1 MDADRKVNGEAIML
15 QIEKTLNVSTKKRR
29 SNFNYV
35 VVGTLFFILGFA
47 GKLTLDSLGR
57 EKKEERFVSLSEPSI
72 NKNSTLVF
80 HDSSSLDELLLKK
93 FRGIF
98 KKKESDEYGLF
109 EENEDDDEEDDEYDD
124 DDYCTLFGM
133 WYDDEY
139 DEYDDDDYSS
149 SNDEEEYEEDVKWD
163 GGEIFEEDDTGTDEE
178 KNASRKNYMLE
189 QRKKMMEEV
198 RKHPPKIRKET
209 ELDDT
214 YDDWIHPNES
224 LAGLSH
230 VDTASRNSSTAYEL
244 LLHKRDTASR
254 NSSTAYVRHKRNTAS
269 RNSSTAYKRNTAS
282 RNSSTAYASRNSSTA
297 YELLRHKRN
306 TASKNSSTTYELL
319 DIWDPVE
326 MRYITYQLIAKFWST
341 QNVNSYVVRYHN
353 PRKILGKRN
362 LLKLEHRPPKVM
374 PTLNI
379 YYTIDEESLANLQAN
394 ILALVTPEESGDSR
408 QQQFQLLD
416 VYESL
421 NSLDR
426 TAIIKETIEDAFQT
440 WNIMLNGI
448 VNFEYVPYTARLRK
462 STYIDRI
469 IIVSVKNLIHVNE
482 HTMQTEIFS
491 NTRTLAHASVNF
503 LHINGQT
510 NKFLIAPHHQ
520 RRRMQVLIQTDDK
533 FNVYSVEGMNLLDR
547 LQQQSYRQMHQQLH
561 EEIKT
566 LRLNKFSR
574 SNCFFCTLLHEIG
587 HILGLGHTNSLD
599 SIMHPIIEEDNS
611 GITAVDVR
619 AIRLIFKQLITREKR
634 MKIAI
639 KKNMCNKVKCD
650 H

>member
-1 MDADRKVNGEAIML
+1 
-15 QIEKTLNVSTKKRR
+15 
-29 SNFNYV
+29 
-35 VVGTLFFILGFA
+35 
-47 GKLTLDSLGR
+47 
-57 EKKEERFVSLSEPSI
+57 
-72 NKNSTLVF
+72 
-80 HDSSSLDELLLKK
+80 
-93 FRGIF
+93 
-98 KKKESDEYGLF
+98 
-109 EENEDDDEEDDEYDD
+109 
-124 DDYCTLFGM
+124 
-133 WYDDEY
+133 
-139 DEYDDDDYSS
+139 
-149 SNDEEEYEEDVKWD
+149 
-163 GGEIFEEDDTGTDEE
+163 
-178 KNASRKNYMLE
+178 
-189 QRKKMMEEV
+189 MMEEV

-224 LAGLSH
+224 LASVSH
-230 VDTASRNSSTAYEL
+230 ERVERQASG
-244 LLHKRDTASR
+244 
-254 NSSTAYVRHKRNTAS
+254 
-269 RNSSTAYKRNTAS
+269 
-282 RNSSTAYASRNSSTA
+282 
-297 YELLRHKRN
+297 
-306 TASKNSSTTYELL
+306 ASKNNSTTYELL

-362 LLKLEHRPPKVM
+362 LLKLEHRPPKVL

-379 YYTIDEESLANLQAN
+379 YYTIDEESLVNLQAN

-408 QQQFQLLD
+408 QQFQLLD

-533 FNVYSVEGMNLLDR
+533 FNVYSVEGMNLLER
-547 LQQQSYRQMHQQLH
+547 LQQQSYRHMHQQLH

-566 LRLNKFSR
+566 LRLNKYSR

-619 AIRLIFKQLITREKR
+619 AIRLIFKQLIAREKR

-639 KKNMCNKVKCD
+639 KKNMCSKVKCD

>member
-1 MDADRKVNGEAIML
+1 MDSDREEKLHKVNGEAIML
-15 QIEKTLNVSTKKRR
+15 QIEKTLNVSTKTRR
-29 SNFNYV
+29 SSFNYM

-47 GKLTLDSLGR
+47 GKLTLDSLEGGKN
-57 EKKEERFVSLSEPSI
+57 EGFISLSEPSI
-72 NKNSTLVF
+72 NSTLVF

-98 KKKESDEYGLF
+98 KKKESEEYEYF
-109 EENEDDDEEDDEYDD
+109 EDDDEEDEYDD
-124 DDYCTLFGM
+124 DYCALLKV

-139 DEYDDDDYSS
+139 DEYYDDDDYSS
-149 SNDEEEYEEDVKWD
+149 FSSNNDEEEYEEDVKWD
-163 GGEIFEEDDTGTDEE
+163 GGEIFENEDAGTDED
-178 KNASRKNYMLE
+178 KNASRKNYMLD
-189 QRKKMMEEV
+189 QQKKMMEEV

-209 ELDDT
+209 EIDDT

-224 LAGLSH
+224 LDSLSH
-230 VDTASRNSSTAYEL
+230 VERN
-244 LLHKRDTASR
+244 
-254 NSSTAYVRHKRNTAS
+254 KRNTYDEAS
-269 RNSSTAYKRNTAS
+269 G
-282 RNSSTAYASRNSSTA
+282 
-297 YELLRHKRN
+297 
-306 TASKNSSTTYELL
+306 ASKNSSTTYELL

-362 LLKLEHRPPKVM
+362 LLKLEHRPPKVL

-379 YYTIDEESLANLQAN
+379 YYTVDEESLINLQAN

-408 QQQFQLLD
+408 QQFQLLD

-421 NSLDR
+421 NTLDR

-469 IIVSVKNLIHVNE
+469 IVVSVKNLIHVNE

-547 LQQQSYRQMHQQLH
+547 LQQQSYRHMHQQLH

-619 AIRLIFKQLITREKR
+619 AIRLIFKQLIAREKR

-650 H
+650 

>member
-1 MDADRKVNGEAIML
+1 MDTNREQKLHKVNGEAIKL
-15 QIEKTLNVSTKKRR
+15 QIDKTVNVSTKKRR
-29 SNFNYV
+29 SSFNYV

-47 GKLTLDSLGR
+47 GKLTLDSLGG
-57 EKKEERFVSLSEPSI
+57 EKSFSVPEPSI
-72 NKNSTLVF
+72 DKTLAF
-80 HDSSSLDELLLKK
+80 HESSSLDELLLKK
-93 FRGIF
+93 FRSIF
-98 KKKESDEYGLF
+98 KKKESDEYL
-109 EENEDDDEEDDEYDD
+109 EDGDNDEDDEDD
-124 DDYCTLFGM
+124 DDYCTLFGV
-133 WYDDEY
+133 WYAGEY
-139 DEYDDDDYSS
+139 DEYYDDDDHNNS
-149 SNDEEEYEEDVKWD
+149 DEEEYEKDIKWD
-163 GGEIFEEDDTGTDEE
+163 GGEISDEEDEEETGAAHEE
-178 KNASRKNYMLE
+178 KNASRKNKKLE
-189 QRKKMMEEV
+189 EQKKMMEEV
-198 RKHPPKIRKET
+198 RKHPPKIRKKT
-209 ELDDT
+209 EIEDNDDT

-224 LAGLSH
+224 LASLIQ
-230 VDTASRNSSTAYEL
+230 RR
-244 LLHKRDTASR
+244 KRS
-254 NSSTAYVRHKRNTAS
+254 
-269 RNSSTAYKRNTAS
+269 
-282 RNSSTAYASRNSSTA
+282 
-297 YELLRHKRN
+297 
-306 TASKNSSTTYELL
+306 ASKNNGTTYELL

-326 MRYITYQLIAKFWST
+326 MRYITYQLISTFWST

-362 LLKLEHRPPKVM
+362 LLKLEHRPPKVL

-379 YYTIDEESLANLQAN
+379 YYTIDEESLINLQAN
-394 ILALVTPEESGDSR
+394 ILALVTQDESGDSR
-408 QQQFQLLD
+408 QQFQLLD

-421 NSLDR
+421 NTLDR

-448 VNFEYVPYTARLRK
+448 VNFEYIPYTARLRK

-520 RRRMQVLIQTDDK
+520 RRRMQILIQTDDK

-547 LQQQSYRQMHQQLH
+547 LQQQSYRLMHQQLH

-619 AIRLIFKQLITREKR
+619 AVRLIFKQLIAREKR

-639 KKNMCNKVKCD
+639 KKNMCNKVKC
-650 H
+650 HHH

>member
-1 MDADRKVNGEAIML
+1 MDADREQKLRKVNGEAIKL
-15 QIEKTLNVSTKKRR
+15 QLEKTLNVSTKKQR
-29 SNFNYV
+29 SSFNYV
-35 VVGTLFFILGFA
+35 VVGALFFILGFA
-47 GKLTLDSLGR
+47 GKLTLDFLGE
-57 EKKEERFVSLSEPSI
+57 EKNCARFVSFAAPSSSER
-72 NKNSTLVF
+72 NSTLAF

-98 KKKESDEYGLF
+98 KKKESDEY
-109 EENEDDDEEDDEYDD
+109 EYYEDDDEEED
-124 DDYCTLFGM
+124 DDYCALFGV
-133 WYDDEY
+133 WYDDEDDEY
-139 DEYDDDDYSS
+139 DEDDSS
-149 SNDEEEYEEDVKWD
+149 SSSSGEEYEEDVKWD
-163 GGEIFEEDDTGTDEE
+163 GGEIFEEDTEEE
-178 KNASRKNYMLE
+178 KNASRKNHLLE
-189 QRKKMMEEV
+189 QRKEMMAEV
-198 RKHPPKIRKET
+198 RKHPPKIRKGT
-209 ELDDT
+209 DLDDT
-214 YDDWIHPNES
+214 YDDWIHPNDS
-224 LAGLSH
+224 LDSLSRG
-230 VDTASRNSSTAYEL
+230 ASRVE
-244 LLHKRDTASR
+244 RR
-254 NSSTAYVRHKRNTAS
+254 KRNTYEEAS
-269 RNSSTAYKRNTAS
+269 GV
-282 RNSSTAYASRNSSTA
+282 
-297 YELLRHKRN
+297 
-306 TASKNSSTTYELL
+306 SKNNTYELL
-319 DIWDPVE
+319 DIWDPIE

-353 PRKILGKRN
+353 PRKILGQRN
-362 LLKLEHRPPKVM
+362 LLKLEHRPPKVL

-379 YYTIDEESLANLQAN
+379 YYTIDEESLVNLQAN
-394 ILALVTPEESGDSR
+394 ILALVTPEESGNSK
-408 QQQFQLLD
+408 QQFQLLD
-416 VYESL
+416 VFESL
-421 NSLDR
+421 NKLDR

-448 VNFEYVPYTARLRK
+448 VNFEYVPYTAKLRK

-469 IIVSVKNLIHVNE
+469 IVVSVKNLIHVNE

-520 RRRMQVLIQTDDK
+520 RRRIQVLIQTEDK

-547 LQQQSYRQMHQQLH
+547 FQQQSYRHMHQQLH
-561 EEIKT
+561 DAIKT
-566 LRLNKFSR
+566 LRRNKFSR

-619 AIRLIFKQLITREKR
+619 AVRLIFKQLIAREKR
-634 MKIAI
+634 MKVAI

>member
-1 MDADRKVNGEAIML
+1 MDADREQKLHKVNGEAIKL

-29 SNFNYV
+29 SSFNYV
-35 VVGTLFFILGFA
+35 IVGTLFFILGFA
-47 GKLTLDSLGR
+47 GKLTLDSLGG
-57 EKKEERFVSLSEPSI
+57 EKNRERFVSFSEPSI
-72 NKNSTLVF
+72 DRNSSTLVF

-98 KKKESDEYGLF
+98 KKKESDEY
-109 EENEDDDEEDDEYDD
+109 EYYEEDDEDEDD
-124 DDYCTLFGM
+124 DDYCAALFGV

-139 DEYDDDDYSS
+139 DEYYDDDYSS
-149 SNDEEEYEEDVKWD
+149 SSDEEEYEEDVKWD
-163 GGEIFEEDDTGTDEE
+163 GGEIFEEEYEGGAGADGADEE
-178 KNASRKNYMLE
+178 KNASRKNHLLE

-224 LAGLSH
+224 LASVSH
-230 VDTASRNSSTAYEL
+230 ERVERQ
-244 LLHKRDTASR
+244 
-254 NSSTAYVRHKRNTAS
+254 
-269 RNSSTAYKRNTAS
+269 
-282 RNSSTAYASRNSSTA
+282 
-297 YELLRHKRN
+297 
-306 TASKNSSTTYELL
+306 ASKSNSTTYELL

-362 LLKLEHRPPKVM
+362 LLKLEHRPPKVL

-379 YYTIDEESLANLQAN
+379 YYTVDEESLVNLQAN

-408 QQQFQLLD
+408 QQFQLLD

-533 FNVYSVEGMNLLDR
+533 FNVYSVEGMNLLER
-547 LQQQSYRQMHQQLH
+547 LQQQSYRHMHQQLH

-566 LRLNKFSR
+566 LRLNKYSR

-619 AIRLIFKQLITREKR
+619 AIRLIFKQLIAREKR

-639 KKNMCNKVKCD
+639 KKNMCSKVKCD

>member
-1 MDADRKVNGEAIML
+1 ML

-47 GKLTLDSLGR
+47 GKLTLDSLGG
-57 EKKEERFVSLSEPSI
+57 EKKERFVSLSEPSI

-254 NSSTAYVRHKRNTAS
+254 NSSTAYKRNT
-269 RNSSTAYKRNTAS
+269 
-282 RNSSTAYASRNSSTA
+282 ASRNSSTA